1 MIKNPM
7 KLLWVL
13 LGSLSLGIGAVGAV
27 LPFLPTF
34 PFLML
39 TLFCFAKS
47 SKRLHTWF
55 LGTQLYKKNL
65 ESYVTSHS
73 MTMKT
78 KMRIMLTVSALM
90 GFGFLMMS
98 RVPVARAVLVIIWVF
113 HIVYFLFGVKTLE
126 NVPGQEETEAI
137 IPSVES

>member
-65 ESYVTSHS
+65 KSYVTSHS

-78 KMRIMLTVSALM
+78 KVRIMLTVSALM

-98 RVPVARAVLVIIWVF
+98 RVPVARVVLVIIWVF